1 MSSIA
6 RAAGRMMVL
15 GCAFVPAVAAAQKA
29 GDMTIGVMAGANY
42 GKVTSD
48 PESSEF
54 TLDYKVGFLAGGFLG
69 IAVNDVFSVEPQA
82 FFDQKGTKLS
92 GTGSNSSIEG
102 SVKVRYIEVPVLGKF
117 WIPVSDS
124 QVRPFIFAGPYAAFK
139 VSCSV
144 DGAAFGGTSTD
155 CDKTSEIKLKSTD
168 FGATGGA
175 GLEFKAGKQVV
186 RVDARYDFGLTNIND
201 TSSSDNTKIKTRSF
215 AGTVGVG
222 FPLPR

>member
-6 RAAGRMMVL
+6 RAVVGIIAL
-15 GCAFVPAVAAAQKA
+15 NCAFVPVAAAQKA
-29 GDMTIGVMAGANY
+29 GDMTAGVMAGGDY

-54 TLDYKVGFLAGGFLG
+54 TLDYKVGFLAGAFLG

-82 FFDQKGTKLS
+82 FFVRKGTKLS
-92 GTGSNSSIEG
+92 GTGTSSSIEG
-102 SVKVRYIEVPVLGKF
+102 GVKVSYIEVPVLGKF

-124 QVRPFIFAGPYAAFK
+124 QVRPFIFAGPYGAFK

-144 DGAAFGGTSTD
+144 DGAAFGGSKD
-155 CDKTSEIKLKSTD
+155 CDQTTEIKLKSTD
-168 FGATGGA
+168 FGATGGG
-175 GLEFKAGKQVV
+175 GLEFKAGKQAV
-186 RVDARYDFGLTNIND
+186 RVDVRYDFGLTNIND
-201 TSSSDNTKIKTRSF
+201 TSGSDNTKIKTRSF

>member
-1 MSSIA
+1 MTSMA
-6 RAAGRMMVL
+6 RAVIGIVAL
-15 GCAFVPAVAAAQKA
+15 NCALVTVAAAQKA
-29 GDMTIGVMAGANY
+29 GDMTIGVMAGVNY
-42 GKVTSD
+42 GKVSSD
-48 PESSEF
+48 PEPNGV

-82 FFDQKGTKLS
+82 FYAQKGAKVS
-92 GTGSNSSIEG
+92 GTGTSSSGEG
-102 SVKVRYIEVPVLGKF
+102 SVKIGYIEVPLLGKF
-117 WIPVSDS
+117 WIPSES
-124 QVRPFIFAGPYAAFK
+124 QVKPFIFAGPYVAFK
-139 VSCSV
+139 VRCKV

-155 CDKTSEIKLKSTD
+155 CDQTTEINLKSTD